1 MKPYPFAAL
10 NHFTT
15 PCSLLNFFTPRRDL
29 RHLPGVTPVGGARSY
44 PDNGPLHHY
53 GITRPNQMRRNA
65 GINPPSLSRALY
77 ALKPLIPLQHRL
89 PERDSTANQS
99 QAAKECGRREIRC
112 STPLCAH
119 RNRSCYRFTYL
130 ADAEQTA
137 AGPTSSP

>member
-44 PDNGPLHHY
+44 PDNGPLHNY
-53 GITRPNQMRRNA
+53 GITRPYQIRRNA

-77 ALKPLIPLQHRL
+77 ALKPLIPHPHRL
-89 PERDSTANQS
+89 PPSRPEIDS
-99 QAAKECGRREIRC
+99 
-112 STPLCAH
+112 L
-119 RNRSCYRFTYL
+119 
-130 ADAEQTA
+130 
-137 AGPTSSP
+137 